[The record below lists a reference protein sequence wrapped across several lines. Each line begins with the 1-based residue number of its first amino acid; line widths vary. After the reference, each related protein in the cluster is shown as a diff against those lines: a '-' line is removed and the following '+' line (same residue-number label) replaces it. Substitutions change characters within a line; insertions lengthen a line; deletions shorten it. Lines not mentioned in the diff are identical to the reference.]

1 MITDRIWNPKF
12 CYHDY
17 KKICAILGFL
27 KIKTPEIPA
36 ESFFKSRKKK
46 PFKWARDGAYCLRDP
61 FQSPFF

>member
-1 MITDRIWNPKF
+1 MITDRIWNTKF

-27 KIKTPEIPA
+27 KSKHQKFRLKVFFQA
-36 ESFFKSRKKK
+36 EKK

>member
-1 MITDRIWNPKF
+1 MITDRIWNTKF

-36 ESFFKSRKKK
+36 ESFFSSRKKK
-46 PFKWARDGAYCLRDP
+46 AI
-61 FQSPFF
+61 